1 MLSLCLTII
10 RILAEVLFLI
20 IVVLIL
26 YIYSK
31 YTELRLAGLLAI
43 IKLTNMKKTKKIFNW
58 VLGGISLSY
67 ILIIIFPSFLFANK
81 LEYKSFSVHY
91 HSNDINTE
99 ELKLVLEKSERL
111 LKGTELFKIG
121 IKQDIFICNSFNEF
135 TFFALLSR
143 KAFAVNYPVF
153 QNIFLSKSSISE
165 NYILRN
171 GKENNKRTLSGVIAH
186 ETVHS
191 LLENKL
197 GILKYKLLPSWK
209 NEGYCDFIANES
221 SFNEKKGLQDI
232 CNDKVNSDI
241 PSFKYFKYRILT
253 QYLFK
258 EKKISIEKFLN
269 DDFELEEMNNDLK
282 KKYCTQHQ

>member
-1 MLSLCLTII
+1 
-10 RILAEVLFLI
+10 
-20 IVVLIL
+20 
-26 YIYSK
+26 
-31 YTELRLAGLLAI
+31 
-43 IKLTNMKKTKKIFNW
+43 MKKTKKIFNW
-58 VLGGISLSY
+58 LLGGISFSY
-67 ILIIIFPSFLFANK
+67 FLAIVFPSFLFANK

-91 HSNDINTE
+91 HSNDINRE
-99 ELKLVLEKSERL
+99 ELRLIIDKSENL
-111 LKGTELFKIG
+111 LKGTELFKT

-153 QNIFLSKSSISE
+153 QNIFLSKSFASE
-165 NYILRN
+165 DYILRN

-232 CNDKVNSDI
+232 CNDKDNSEST
-241 PSFKYFKYRILT
+241 SFKYFKYRKIT
-253 QYLFK
+253 QYLF
-258 EKKISIEKFLN
+258 EERKITLEKFLN
-269 DDFELEEMNNDLK
+269 DDFGLEEINENLK
-282 KKYCTQHQ
+282 NKYCTQHKI

>member
-1 MLSLCLTII
+1 
-10 RILAEVLFLI
+10 
-20 IVVLIL
+20 
-26 YIYSK
+26 
-31 YTELRLAGLLAI
+31 
-43 IKLTNMKKTKKIFNW
+43 MKKTKKIFNW
-58 VLGGISLSY
+58 LLGGISFSY
-67 ILIIIFPSFLFANK
+67 FLAIAFPSFLFANK

-91 HSNDINTE
+91 HSNDINRE
-99 ELKLVLEKSERL
+99 ELRLIIDKSENL
-111 LKGTELFKIG
+111 LKGTELFKT

-143 KAFAVNYPVF
+143 KSFAVNYPVF
-153 QNIFLSKSSISE
+153 QNIFLSKSFASE

-209 NEGYCDFIANES
+209 NEGYCDFIAKES

-232 CNDKVNSDI
+232 CNDKDNSEST
-241 PSFKYFKYRILT
+241 SFKYFKYRKIT
-253 QYLFK
+253 QYLF
-258 EKKISIEKFLN
+258 EERKITLEKFLN
-269 DDFELEEMNNDLK
+269 DDFELEEINKKLK
-282 KKYCTQHQ
+282 KKYCTQQSI

>member
-1 MLSLCLTII
+1 
-10 RILAEVLFLI
+10 
-20 IVVLIL
+20 
-26 YIYSK
+26 
-31 YTELRLAGLLAI
+31 
-43 IKLTNMKKTKKIFNW
+43 MKKTKKIFNW
-58 VLGGISLSY
+58 LLGAISFSY
-67 ILIIIFPSFLFANK
+67 FLAIVFPSFLFANK

-91 HSNDINTE
+91 HSNDINRE
-99 ELKLVLEKSERL
+99 ELRLIIDKSENL
-111 LKGTELFKIG
+111 LKGTELFKT

-153 QNIFLSKSSISE
+153 QNIFLSKSFASE

-209 NEGYCDFIANES
+209 NEGYCDFIAKES
-221 SFNEKKGLQDI
+221 SFNEKKGLRDI
-232 CNDKVNSDI
+232 CNDKDNSEST
-241 PSFKYFKYRILT
+241 SFKYFKYRKIT
-253 QYLFK
+253 QYLF
-258 EKKISIEKFLN
+258 EERKITLEKFLN
-269 DDFELEEMNNDLK
+269 DDFEMEEINKNLK
-282 KKYCTQHQ
+282 KKYCTQQSI